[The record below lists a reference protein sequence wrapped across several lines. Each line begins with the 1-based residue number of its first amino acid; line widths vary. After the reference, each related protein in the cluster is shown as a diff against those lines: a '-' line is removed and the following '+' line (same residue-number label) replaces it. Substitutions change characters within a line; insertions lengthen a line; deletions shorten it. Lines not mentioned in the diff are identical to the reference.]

1 MYPAYLIRA
10 GIDWVRHADEFKDSN
25 PYSRCVESINAVKK
39 LFEQQYGKD
48 ERVALEPATIAQY
61 WSEFF
66 YAEDPSPDESEWR
79 EGLIKR
85 SGQYDSFSDWQDW
98 FKTNYAKVYKEDDI
112 WQGVLMTSWAH
123 THQFEIVFA
132 DDAWEFRPS
141 TSYMPTGEMWRFES
155 HMDTASDVLS
165 ELWNDEVK
173 AYAAAGFHIDEQ
185 NVPFLGRVECLGF
198 DTKQY
203 TLHWPPS
210 VDKER
215 VVIDVGEMVADIVLP
230 QGDDWYRHLDNVIF
244 ADDHLDITSLVSR
257 TKYVFGSRR
266 RLLELSVEKDAEGA
280 KVQAMAEGWMVPTEQ
295 VGLSD

>member
-1 MYPAYLIRA
+1 
-10 GIDWVRHADEFKDSN
+10 
-25 PYSRCVESINAVKK
+25 
-39 LFEQQYGKD
+39 
-48 ERVALEPATIAQY
+48 
-61 WSEFF
+61 
-66 YAEDPSPDESEWR
+66 
-79 EGLIKR
+79 
-85 SGQYDSFSDWQDW
+85 
-98 FKTNYAKVYKEDDI
+98 
-112 WQGVLMTSWAH
+112 
-123 THQFEIVFA
+123 
-132 DDAWEFRPS
+132 
-141 TSYMPTGEMWRFES
+141 
-155 HMDTASDVLS
+155 MDTASDVLS

-173 AYAAAGFHIDEQ
+173 AYGAAGFHIDEQ

-203 TLHWPPS
+203 TLHWPPG

-215 VVIDVGEMVADIVLP
+215 VVIDIGEMVADIVLP